1 MELGFNFN
9 KYKNGLVLQSES
21 AEGLLKMIQAIR
33 CPVEVVQMYYAEK
46 KHIALIVTEKKLI
59 RKVKQE

>member
-9 KYKNGLVLQSES
+9 KYKNGMVLQSES

-33 CPVEVVQMYYAEK
+33 CPVEVIQMYHDGV
-46 KHIALIVTEKKLI
+46 KHIALIVTEKRLI
-59 RKVKQE
+59 KKVKQE

>member
-1 MELGFNFN
+1 MNLGYNFN

-21 AEGLLKMIQAIR
+21 CEGLLKMIQEIK
-33 CPVEVVQMYYAEK
+33 CPVEVIQIYHDGS

-59 RKVKQE
+59 KKIKGE